1 MAKPNASA
9 YSYQTADLYLHLIII
24 KIVVLNKKNVSHLGK
39 LGLQINYRDIFFE
52 NLMLQFG
59 LLGKDT
65 MLNGL

>member
-9 YSYQTADLYLHLIII
+9 YSYQTDDFYLHLIII
-24 KIVVLNKKNVSHLGK
+24 KIVVLSNKNVSHSGK
-39 LGLQINYRDIFFE
+39 LGLQINDRDIFFE
-52 NLMLQFG
+52 NLMFQFG